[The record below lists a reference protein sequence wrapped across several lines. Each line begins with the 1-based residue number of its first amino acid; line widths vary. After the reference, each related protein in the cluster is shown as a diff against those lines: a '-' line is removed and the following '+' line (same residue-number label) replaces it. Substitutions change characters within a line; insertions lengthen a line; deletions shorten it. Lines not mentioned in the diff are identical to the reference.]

1 MTGFVGNIEQVTRA
15 NTNFRQVLFTSQH
28 AQLVVM
34 CLQSSEDIGL
44 EVHEIVDQFIR
55 IEVGAGKAILNGE
68 EHTIKDG
75 DVLMVPAGVKH
86 NVINTSSEYPLKL
99 YTVYS
104 PPHHKDGTIHISK
117 LDAEKDS
124 SDHI

>member
-99 YTVYS
+99 YSVYS